1 MTGELITVPCPDCQ
15 GEGGWDDE
23 HGPLMCFT
31 CCGTG
36 KVERCS
42 GCHET
47 PELIAGFE
55 VCACSPQPETVD
67 CEILYGISVG
77 WIKAA

>member
-1 MTGELITVPCPDCQ
+1 MITLPLPALVEAPCPDCQ
-15 GEGGWDDE
+15 GYGGWNDE

-42 GCHET
+42 GCHEQPT
-47 PELIAGFE
+47 VINGTD
-55 VCACSPQPETVD
+55 VCGCSPEVLWAMEHTPWFSE
-67 CEILYGISVG
+67 
-77 WIKAA
+77 AA

>member
-1 MTGELITVPCPDCQ
+1 MIPPLPLPALVEVPCPDCL

-47 PELIAGFE
+47 PAVINGMDACGCNRE
-55 VCACSPQPETVD
+55 V
-67 CEILYGISVG
+67 LYGISVG
-77 WIKAA
+77 WLEAA